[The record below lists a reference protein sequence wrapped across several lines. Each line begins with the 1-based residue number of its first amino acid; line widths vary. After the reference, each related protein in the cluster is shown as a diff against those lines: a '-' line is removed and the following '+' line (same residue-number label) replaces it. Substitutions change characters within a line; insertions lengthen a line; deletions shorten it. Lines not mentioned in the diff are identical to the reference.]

1 VGFEAVRALICDVDG
16 TLTDGTIY
24 LGAVGGEEVELKGF
38 HAADGAGITYLLR
51 CGVAVALITG
61 RTSALVA
68 RRAQELGVEQVR
80 QGASPKEPAYEEL
93 MAALGVTDAEVCYV
107 GDDLA
112 DVPLLHRAGCGVAVG
127 DARPEVRA
135 AANYVTDAPG
145 GRGAVREV
153 AERILKAQ
161 GKWADVLRR
170 YGL

>member
-1 VGFEAVRALICDVDG
+1 VGFQAVRALICDVDG

-24 LGAVGGEEVELKGF
+24 LGAVGGEEIELKGF
-38 HAADGAGITYLLR
+38 HVADGAGITYLLR
-51 CGVAVALITG
+51 CGIITG

-112 DVPLLHRAGCGVAVG
+112 DVPLLRRAGCGVAVG
-127 DARPEVRA
+127 DAGPDVRA
-135 AANYVTDAPG
+135 VADYVTDAPG

-153 AERILKAQ
+153 AECILKAQ
-161 GKWADVLRR
+161 GKWADVLSR